1 MAGALAERV
10 FAEKLEKAGFEAITI
25 GERQAFGL
33 EDVASYPLFTPPL
46 MEVMR
51 SVIPPERQERVAT
64 SVIAR
69 AAKPSAA

>member
-25 GERQAFGL
+25 SERVPFGID
-33 EDVASYPLFTPPL
+33 DVACYPLFTPIL
-46 MEVMR
+46 IEVMR
-51 SVIPPERQERVAT
+51 HVIPPERQASVAT

-69 AAKPSAA
+69 ARKPSAI

>member
-25 GERQAFGL
+25 GERVPFGID
-33 EDVASYPLFTPPL
+33 DVACYPLFTAAL
-46 MEVMR
+46 VEVMR
-51 SVIPPERQERVAT
+51 RVIPAERQARVAT

-69 AAKPSAA
+69 ARKPSAA